1 MQWQDEVNTGFSEA
15 EPWLPVN
22 ENYPERNVDSQAND
36 PDSLLNF
43 LRRLIEI
50 RKAEP
55 ALQQGDFKPL
65 NDDPRHILA
74 FERTWDR
81 DRILVLL
88 NFSSRDLVFDLPEGE
103 WQSLFSENHTLQGS
117 LALTSYQVELLKCK
131 G

>member
-1 MQWQDEVNTGFSEA
+1 MQWHDEVNAGFSEA

-22 ENYPERNVDSQAND
+22 DNYPERNVDSQTQD
-36 PDSLLNF
+36 PESLLNSIKQ
-43 LRRLIEI
+43 LIKI
-50 RKAEP
+50 RKSEP
-55 ALQQGDFKPL
+55 ALQQGDFKSL

-81 DRILVLL
+81 DRILILL